1 MNKHLT
7 NKTFESNLQLI
18 VFYSWSAEKYLSLTS
33 QGKSSSSK
41 AQASDLVLEF
51 LLYILCYH
59 GRRQYFLVRHA
70 HSWRFLLPTD
80 DLVTK
85 GDLIII
91 YSTHQQN
98 LQERYDYAWSKR
110 KKESCLQLYIISLY
124 PRHRRD

>member
-51 LLYILCYH
+51 LLNILC
-59 GRRQYFLVRHA
+59 
-70 HSWRFLLPTD
+70 
-80 DLVTK
+80 VTM
-85 GDLIII
+85 GEDNIF
-91 YSTHQQN
+91 
-98 LQERYDYAWSKR
+98 
-110 KKESCLQLYIISLY
+110 
-124 PRHRRD
+124 